1 MVITGLNNKMAV
13 ELIVTPTAKNDKKF
27 VGYIIPR
34 KHRKSPI
41 TNLQEVRM
49 LQKED
54 IRRLYRE
61 AGYQKRKEALTAKA
75 LQAKIS

>member
-1 MVITGLNNKMAV
+1 
-13 ELIVTPTAKNDKKF
+13 
-27 VGYIIPR
+27 
-34 KHRKSPI
+34 
-41 TNLQEVRM
+41 M

-54 IRRLYRE
+54 IRQLYRE